1 MELHKFLLHSMS
13 EFCFLLFIGLSAKL
27 TKTIITKVHGSHA
40 ANFLQTMLG
49 HVTPNTVLLGC
60 TNFCRPAASMNE
72 VNWITALHWL
82 WSWFCCQVG
91 NRQVPWHLLQG

>member
-1 MELHKFLLHSMS
+1 MKLHKFPRHGMS

-40 ANFLQTMLG
+40 AQTMLG

-60 TNFCRPAASMNE
+60 TNFWPAASMNE
-72 VNWITALHWL
+72 VN
-82 WSWFCCQVG
+82 
-91 NRQVPWHLLQG
+91 